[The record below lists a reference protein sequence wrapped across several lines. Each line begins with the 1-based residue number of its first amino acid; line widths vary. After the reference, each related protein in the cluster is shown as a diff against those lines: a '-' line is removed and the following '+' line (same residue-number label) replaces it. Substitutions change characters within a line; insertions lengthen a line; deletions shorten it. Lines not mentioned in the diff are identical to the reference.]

1 MSERGISD
9 IKPRVYV
16 ETTVV
21 SYLTARPARD
31 IVVAGHQQST
41 RDWWTRAETRFE
53 LVISDLVYE
62 EAGAGDPDAARK
74 RLNAIASL
82 VQLEATPE
90 AQMLTERLVAAGA
103 IPERAVRDAA
113 HIAIAA
119 ANGVEYLVTWNF
131 RHIANAM
138 TRMQI
143 ESVCRR
149 SGVESPVICSPDEL
163 MEDINDEE

>member
-90 AQMLTERLVAAGA
+90 AQMLTERLVAAGCH
-103 IPERAVRDAA
+103 PRASR
-113 HIAIAA
+113 
-119 ANGVEYLVTWNF
+119 
-131 RHIANAM
+131 
-138 TRMQI
+138 
-143 ESVCRR
+143 
-149 SGVESPVICSPDEL
+149 P
-163 MEDINDEE
+163 